1 MIFEWDPAKARRNRR
16 KHRISF
22 EEVVTVFGD
31 PFALT
36 FLDPDHSLSE
46 NRLIT
51 IGSSRA
57 GRVLFLAHADRNDT
71 VRIISAR
78 KATPREREQY
88 EKTN

>member
-1 MIFEWDPAKARRNRR
+1 VNFEWDPAKARRNRR

-22 EEVVTVFGD
+22 EEAVTVFGD